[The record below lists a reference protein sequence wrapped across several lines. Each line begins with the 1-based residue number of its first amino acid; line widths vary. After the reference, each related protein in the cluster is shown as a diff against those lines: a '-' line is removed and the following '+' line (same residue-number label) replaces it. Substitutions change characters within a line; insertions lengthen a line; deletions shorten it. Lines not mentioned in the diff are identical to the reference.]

1 MGLQGFYFLAPPPL
15 GDDLAFLILAP
26 SAYPRLVLWD
36 DIKSA
41 VEIGRPRIPEVECW
55 FPTDVPLSAVEHVLL
70 VHVDRA
76 TA

>member
-36 DIKSA
+36 DIKSGCRDRQA
-41 VEIGRPRIPEVECW
+41 QDSGGRM
-55 FPTDVPLSAVEHVLL
+55 L
-70 VHVDRA
+70 VSD
-76 TA
+76 